1 MRVRLSNQYKSGDH
15 LVTCDRCGFTIYA
28 SESKK
33 TWDGLVVC
41 EADYEPR
48 HPQDLV
54 RPRAD
59 NQSVKD
65 PRPPPETVFMA
76 IACTA
81 VGQSGYAEQAKAG
94 CAIVDSEPTLS

>member
-48 HPQDLV
+48 HPQTWFV
-54 RPRAD
+54 RAD

-81 VGQSGYAEQAKAG
+81 VGRSGYARQAKP
-94 CAIVDSEPTLS
+94 VVPLSIANLP